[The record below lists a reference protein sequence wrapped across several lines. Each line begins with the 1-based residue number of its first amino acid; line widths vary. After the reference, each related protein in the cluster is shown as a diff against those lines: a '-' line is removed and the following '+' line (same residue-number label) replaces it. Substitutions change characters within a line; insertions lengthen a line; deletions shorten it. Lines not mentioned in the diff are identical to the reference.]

1 VTDRATR
8 ALVTAAHKEAT
19 RKLRL
24 GPSYAAPCPTSRE
37 VRCALVDLGV
47 QIDRDRAIEWCRE
60 VGLPL
65 ADMSA
70 ESSDEITRKLTP
82 QR

>member
-37 VRCALVDLGV
+37 VRCALVETGV
-47 QIDRDRAIEWCRE
+47 TVDRDQAIEWCRE
-60 VGLPL
+60 AGLPL
-65 ADMSA
+65 ADMPT
-70 ESSDEITRKLTP
+70 ETSDEITRRLPTSK
-82 QR
+82 

>member
-1 VTDRATR
+1 MDPGTR
-8 ALVTAAHKEAT
+8 AIVVAAHKEAT

-37 VRCALVDLGV
+37 VRCALVDAGV
-47 QIDRDRAIEWCRE
+47 EVPREQVVDWCRE
-60 VGLPL
+60 AALPL
-65 ADMSA
+65 ADMPA
-70 ESSDEITRKLTP
+70 ESDEITRKLTP

>member
-1 VTDRATR
+1 MDAGTR
-8 ALVTAAHKEAT
+8 AIVVAAHKEAT

-37 VRCALVDLGV
+37 VRCALVDVGV
-47 QIDRDRAIEWCRE
+47 DVPRERVIEWCCDI
-60 VGLPL
+60 GLPL
-65 ADMSA
+65 ADMPA
-70 ESSDEITRKLTP
+70 ESDEITRKLTP